1 MADGSLITTAIK
13 VTNTAVTPSVCI
25 KINSG
30 RRSVGCSLE
39 NKWWSAK
46 FPNPIELPEPGSAVC
61 SRPSVSAQSSGEEA
75 PRRCLHDRK
84 RNQTQ
89 SLRIN
94 TSSDSW
100 TKTLAFIIY
109 CSCLIRPKNGTKITS
124 WNMIGLNTE
133 VDLEHGPETYR
144 CQYFTFLSWRCWTMY
159 SSNSFYDKLATL

>member
-30 RRSVGCSLE
+30 RRSVGCSLD

-46 FPNPIELPEPGSAVC
+46 FPNPIELPEPGPAVC

-94 TSSDSW
+94 TSSDQ
-100 TKTLAFIIY
+100 
-109 CSCLIRPKNGTKITS
+109 N
-124 WNMIGLNTE
+124 
-133 VDLEHGPETYR
+133 V
-144 CQYFTFLSWRCWTMY
+144 
-159 SSNSFYDKLATL
+159 SFYYLLLLSDLTKEWNENHVLKYDWTRKWICPTGTWTRNIQMSVLYYSKLEVLNNVF